1 MKRILVI
8 DDDDLTRATIR
19 DMLETSGYEVDEAEN
34 GSDGV
39 LKQQDRPFDLIVTD
53 VLMPDKDGIETIIDL
68 KRGYPNLRIIAISG
82 GGTTGNLVFLE
93 MSTRFGADKMLAKP
107 FSNLQLLDA
116 VESLLT
122 TR

>member
-68 KRGYPNLRIIAISG
+68 KRGYPKLRIIAISG

-93 MSTRFGADKMLAKP
+93 MSTTFGADKMLAKP
-107 FSNLQLLDA
+107 FSKLQLLDA
-116 VESLLT
+116 VGSLLT

>member
-93 MSTRFGADKMLAKP
+93 MSTKFGADKMLAKP
-107 FSNLQLLDA
+107 FSKLQLLDA
-116 VESLLT
+116 VGSLLT